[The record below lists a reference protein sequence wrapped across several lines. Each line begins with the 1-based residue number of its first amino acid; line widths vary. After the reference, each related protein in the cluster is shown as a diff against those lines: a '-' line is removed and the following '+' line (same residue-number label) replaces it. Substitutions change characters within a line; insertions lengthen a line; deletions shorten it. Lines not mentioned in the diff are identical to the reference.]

1 MTDLPPAPFTT
12 LTVER
17 TDADSPLDE
26 TLMQDLGTNDI
37 FLKFRTDTLIGRTNT
52 IEAVNTIQAGDINS
66 LQTQITGIGPGAL
79 LLGLVGLH
87 SGV

>member
-1 MTDLPPAPFTT
+1 MTDLPSTPFTT
-12 LTVER
+12 LTIER

-37 FLKFRTDTLIGRTNT
+37 FLKFRTDTLIARVDT

-66 LQTQITGIGPGAL
+66 LQSQINGIGPGAV